1 MKYDPLFVKLHGIER
16 KQVGAYVG
24 LGAVWGRHAGK
35 GNDKTFQ
42 DSRTPHPAWKWQRLN
57 ACIRSS
63 KFTKQYTSNGWVL
76 LYVQ

>member
-42 DSRTPHPAWKWQRLN
+42 DSRTPHPAWK
-57 ACIRSS
+57 
-63 KFTKQYTSNGWVL
+63 
-76 LYVQ
+76 